1 MSCGSPQQPSPPYG
15 HNQRLPANEIQ
26 PSNLYFTAQ
35 LSSKDWLSA
44 SLLQQVTRCTI
55 KYQNMCEAKYYYERR
70 LLEFRTD
77 ARRMLVKPTV
87 MSTLDRRRSWEV
99 TLHNYL
105 GDPHV
110 CYGLLP
116 PAMDIYERLRANRD
130 KLLETY
136 RTNLEETRNLQATLI
151 RDVLPSV
158 TGELNLSP
166 DATEWAREWLSD
178 TCTYYI
184 CDSGRRHTVYCYC
197 F

>member
-1 MSCGSPQQPSPPYG
+1 MGS
-15 HNQRLPANEIQ
+15 
-26 PSNLYFTAQ
+26 
-35 LSSKDWLSA
+35 
-44 SLLQQVTRCTI
+44 LQ
-55 KYQNMCEAKYYYERR
+55 
-70 LLEFRTD
+70 
-77 ARRMLVKPTV
+77 
-87 MSTLDRRRSWEV
+87 V

-105 GDPHV
+105 GDMVAGSAIHRLSV
-110 CYGLLP
+110 ACLP
-116 PAMDIYERLRANRD
+116 PLAMDIYERLRANRD

-151 RDVLPSV
+151 RDILPSV

-184 CDSGRRHTVYCYC
+184 CDSGRQQAVQYYC